1 MTRRPLLALAVG
13 LLLALPGAPAR
24 AQAEAGDFV
33 KALVDAINSKEAG
46 QRRALLH
53 TDSLDCRNPGQDQVL
68 EEQFARQSRFP
79 IPGTVAWRLTA
90 ARPGR
95 PMFSDRFDYDVRP
108 THILQLDVKG
118 ENNESM
124 YVVLQVARQKGL
136 WREIVGCPKP
146 GTVALD
152 RRVAIAKVGGQS
164 KAELLV
170 STMAPTRKA
179 ELLALLK
186 EGRKADA
193 VRAYEALSAQDPAT
207 AAAVVELLEKEMA
220 R

>member
-1 MTRRPLLALAVG
+1 MARVPLTALVLALAC
-13 LLLALPGAPAR
+13 APAL
-24 AQAEAGDFV
+24 AQQEAGDFV
-33 KALVDAINSKEAG
+33 KALVDAINSRDHG
-46 QRRALLH
+46 QRKGLLH
-53 TDSLDCRNPGQDQVL
+53 TESVNCTNPGQDQVL
-68 EEQFARQSRFP
+68 AEQFARQSRFP

-95 PMFSDRFDYDVRP
+95 PMFADRFDYPVRP

-118 ENNESM
+118 EKNETM
-124 YVVLQVARQKGL
+124 HVVLQVARQNGE
-136 WREIVGCPKP
+136 WREIAGCPKP

-152 RRVAIAKVGGQS
+152 RRVAIAQERGQS

-179 ELLALLK
+179 ELLGLLK
-186 EGRKADA
+186 EGRRADA
-193 VRAYEALSAQDPAT
+193 VKVYRTLSAQDPET
-207 AAAVVELLEKEMA
+207 AAAVIELLAKELA

>member
-1 MTRRPLLALAVG
+1 MTRGLPTALAFALALAC
-13 LLLALPGAPAR
+13 APAF
-24 AQAEAGDFV
+24 AQKEAGDFV
-33 KALVDAINSKEAG
+33 KALVDAINSKAAA
-46 QRRALLH
+46 QRKALLH
-53 TDSLDCRNPGQDQVL
+53 TESVSCTNPGQEQVL
-68 EEQFARQSRFP
+68 AEQFARQSRFP

-95 PMFSDRFDYDVRP
+95 PMFADRFDYPVRP

-124 YVVLQVARQKGL
+124 YVVLQVARQNGE
-136 WREIVGCPKP
+136 WREIAGCPKP

-152 RRVAIAKVGGQS
+152 RRVAIAQEGGLS

-179 ELLALLK
+179 ELLGLLK

-193 VRAYEALSAQDPAT
+193 VKVYRTLSAQDAAT
-207 AAAVVELLEKEMA
+207 AAEVVELLEKEAA